1 MGLYPDELPGPQIDG
16 KTFRKFVICAKPY
29 HLGDTARA
37 MRVQLISEDREV
49 ARLCGEILQ
58 EFPSQECRLVT
69 GERAEPDHDV
79 WIWDYQAGFELPDHM
94 DWAPSK
100 HLFLVHRKEIAE
112 FRKASPH
119 PGAAIV
125 LKPVTRASLA
135 AFLTHAVSV
144 HGRHPAAD
152 NSLRADRDELLQ
164 CLIEANLKLQEYDQE
179 RTNFVARGIH
189 DFRAPLTAINGYCG
203 LLISEALGSLAPQQ
217 KEVLQRMQRSAN
229 RLWRMASAMFELSVG
244 RQGKSRVEAQKR
256 DIQDCVNQAVH
267 EIGAA
272 AEGKQIAITV
282 QLESELREL
291 AIDAAQIEQLFVNI
305 LENACRFTPKYGEI
319 EIQGYP
325 YFWERRRM
333 KTAVPPAGDRRNRQ
347 SAQPNAYRID
357 IRNTGSLIASQHL
370 LTIFEEYTSYAG
382 GDDRSGGGLGLAICR
397 LVAQQHEGYIWA
409 ENTDR
414 GPRFSLV
421 LPALPRP
428 VADLRNSEDSARTAP
443 LAEVV

>member
-1 MGLYPDELPGPQIDG
+1 
-16 KTFRKFVICAKPY
+16 
-29 HLGDTARA
+29 

-49 ARLCGEILQ
+49 ARLCGEILH
-58 EFPSQECRLVT
+58 EFPSQTCRLVT

-79 WIWDYQAGFELPDHM
+79 WIWDYRAGFELPDDM

-144 HGRHPAAD
+144 HGRHASTD
-152 NSLRADRDELLQ
+152 DSLRADRDELLQ

-203 LLISEALGSLAPQQ
+203 LLVSEALGPLGAEQ
-217 KEVLQRMQRSAN
+217 KEVLQRMQHSSN
-229 RLWRMASAMFELSVG
+229 RLWRMASAMFDLSVG
-244 RQGKSRVEAQKR
+244 RQGKTRVETQKR
-256 DIQDCVNQAVH
+256 DIQDCVNQALH

-282 QLESELREL
+282 QLERELREL
-291 AIDAAQIEQLFVNI
+291 PIDAAPIEQLLINI

-319 EIQGYP
+319 DIQGYP

-333 KTAVPPAGDRRNRQ
+333 KTAVPPAGERRHRQ
-347 SAQPNAYRID
+347 SGQFNAYRID
-357 IRNTGSLIASQHL
+357 IRNTGSLISPQHL
-370 LTIFEEYTSYAG
+370 LSIFEEYTSYSG
-382 GDDRSGGGLGLAICR
+382 GEDRSGGGLGLAICR
-397 LVAQQHEGYIWA
+397 LVAQQHEGCIWA

-421 LPALPRP
+421 LPSLPRLL
-428 VADLRNSEDSARTAP
+428 ADLHDSASEDSARTAP